1 MLRAYAFR
9 KTVFLILFRN
19 LSMHGNQIVKD
30 FKCKL
35 LDLLII
41 VLCPGFGQF
50 LITFQLTSK
59 LRDGGILQKLYA

>member
-1 MLRAYAFR
+1 MLIAYAFR

-19 LSMHGNQIVKD
+19 LSMHGNQLVKD
-30 FKCKL
+30 STWKL